1 MDKKRISVFLAHSG
15 IASRRACENIV
26 LEGRVKINDE
36 VVKDLAMRVSAGDK
50 VEIDGKPVNI
60 EGKKISVA
68 LNKPCGYL
76 CSARDDFKRK
86 TVMELLAGISQRLYP
101 AGRLDCNSRGLL
113 ILTND
118 GELAYKIT
126 HPSFKIP
133 KTYLVK
139 IKGKLSG
146 KDFTALNRGFEI
158 EGRIFKALELKK
170 IDEKENSIDSLIKI
184 KIAEGRK
191 RIIRKAFSS
200 LGYKVDD
207 LKRVQIGNFKLGS
220 LKEGTYKILK
230 AKELEEL
237 LS

>member
-1 MDKKRISVFLAHSG
+1 MPKKRISVFLAHSG

-26 LEGRVKINDE
+26 LEGRVKVNGE
-36 VVKDLAMRVSAGDK
+36 VIRDLSTRICAGDK
-50 VEIDGKPVNI
+50 VEIDGKPVNTI
-60 EGKKISVA
+60 CENISVA

-76 CSARDDFKRK
+76 CSVRDDFKRK
-86 TVMELLAGISQRLYP
+86 TVMELLGGISRRLYP

-139 IKGKLSG
+139 IKGIISG
-146 KDFTALNRGFEI
+146 KDFTALSRGFEI
-158 EGRIFKALELKK
+158 EGRIFKPLELEKTDK
-170 IDEKENSIDSLIKI
+170 KENSFDSFNKI

-191 RIIRKAFSS
+191 RIIRKAFAS

-230 AKELEEL
+230 AEDLEEL
-237 LS
+237 LQ